1 MVNLLAAEKSPYLL
15 QHKDNPVDWFPWG
28 TEAFTRARSEDKPVF
43 LSIGYSTCYWCHMM
57 ETDSFE
63 RDEVAEVLNKYYIA
77 IKVDREERP
86 DIDQV
91 YMDAVVAMTGQGGWP
106 MSVFLTPDKK
116 PFWGGTFFW
125 RDQFIDILQ
134 QLQAHWQS
142 NREQIIASSSEISE
156 FLLRPMQ
163 AGTAAGTIA
172 TVSAQALEIH
182 TANFDPRYGGF
193 GKAPKFPP
201 AMTLSFLL
209 RLAARQKSDAALTMV
224 TTTLTRM
231 AHGGLYDQLGGGF
244 SRYATDEKWLVPHF
258 EKMLYDNALLAR
270 VYAEA
275 YAFTGDETYQAV
287 LRDIL
292 NYISR
297 DMTDSEG
304 GFHSA
309 EDAGPAGKEGEFYTW
324 SGDQLHSVLS
334 DSEYLLAAEYLK
346 ITEQGNFEGTNILT
360 FNAEKN
366 WTDRTLPEVHAVF
379 QKLYTA
385 RLEHPRPHRDDKIL
399 TGWNAL
405 MISAFLEAYRVL
417 GAVEFREIA
426 ERQLNFLLATLY
438 RDSQLK
444 RRYRAGDARFAATL
458 EDYTLLIDSL
468 LLMHQSTRDFSWLKH
483 AITLQAEQDSNFWD
497 QDAGGYFASVA
508 PDLYIQKKEFFD
520 NAVPSGN
527 AVALRNLISLAAL
540 TGETMYY
547 ERYQALVIAYQAP
560 FSRYPTGVSE
570 ALREVERLER
580 GVQELFILYTDWS
593 EELDTFYSAVRRTYG
608 DSVLIC
614 TGQTGMPM
622 PAELKSIKDKVSAID
637 TTTFY
642 VCKQGACELP
652 VVEPEAALALLCVP

>member
-1 MVNLLAAEKSPYLL
+1 MLA
-15 QHKDNPVDWFPWG
+15 Q
-28 TEAFTRARSEDKPVF
+28 SEDKPVF

-63 RDEVAEVLNKYYIA
+63 RDEVAKVLNNYFVC

-134 QLQAHWQS
+134 QLRTHWQS
-142 NREQIIASSSEISE
+142 NREQVITSSSEISE
-156 FLLRPMQ
+156 FLLRPVQ
-163 AGTAAGTIA
+163 TGTTHSTVD
-172 TVSAQALEIH
+172 TVSEQAFEMH
-182 TANFDPRYGGF
+182 TAHFDARYGGF

-209 RLAARQKSDAALTMV
+209 RLAERQQSDTALTMV

-275 YAFTGDETYQAV
+275 YVHTGDKTYEAV

-297 DMTDSEG
+297 DMTASEG
-304 GFHSA
+304 GFYSA

-324 SGDQLHSVLS
+324 SDEQLRSVLN
-334 DSEYLLAAEYLK
+334 DSEYSLAAEYLK
-346 ITEQGNFEGTNILT
+346 ISETGNFEGTNILT
-360 FNAEKN
+360 FNSEKK
-366 WTDRTLPEVHAVF
+366 WTDRTLPEVKPVF
-379 QKLYTA
+379 QKLFTA
-385 RLEHPRPHRDDKIL
+385 RLERPRPHCDDKIL

-405 MISAFLEAYRVL
+405 MISAFLEAHRVL
-417 GAVEFREIA
+417 GAVEFRDIA
-426 ERQLNFLLATLY
+426 ERQLHFLLATLY
-438 RDSQLK
+438 KDLHLL
-444 RRYRAGDARFAATL
+444 RRYRDGDARFAATL
-458 EDYTLLIDSL
+458 EDYTLLIDAL
-468 LLMHQSTRDFSWLKH
+468 LSMHQSSRDFSWLKH
-483 AITLQAEQDSNFWD
+483 AITLQAEQDSKFWD
-497 QDAGGYFASVA
+497 QAESGYYVSVA

-520 NAVPSGN
+520 NAIPSGN
-527 AVALRNLISLAAL
+527 AVALRNLISLAGL
-540 TGETMYY
+540 TGDSMYY
-547 ERYQALVIAYQAP
+547 QRYQALLTAYQVP

-570 ALREVERLER
+570 ALREVERLKR
-580 GVQELFILYTDWS
+580 GVQELYIVYTDWS
-593 EELDTFYSAVRRTYG
+593 EELDSFYSAVRRTYG
-608 DSVLIC
+608 DRVLIC
-614 TGQTGMPM
+614 TAQIGMCVPD
-622 PAELKSIKDKVSAID
+622 ELKALKDKVSATG

-642 VCKQGACELP
+642 VCKQGACKLP
-652 VVEPEAALALLCVP
+652 VVTSEAALALLCNP